1 MLEEAGNRVLAIS
14 STSSKYEIFLEDP
27 LPQPLV
33 AAIHDALFTQGAA

>member
-14 STSSKYEIFLEDP
+14 STASKYEIFLEDP

-33 AAIHDALFTQGAA
+33 AAIHDSLFT